1 MPKVTRG
8 PFIRKNML
16 HVGRYSKTLTT
27 KWKSY
32 LTRRTINAQ
41 KINFSFKDFEE
52 IGTETEIETADL
64 VTLTEESLNGKL
76 IFCAVNLFKNTINN
90 STLDSDYVRK

>member
-27 KWKSY
+27 KSKSD
-32 LTRRTINAQ
+32 LTRRTINVQ
-41 KINFSFKDFEE
+41 KMKFSFKDFEE
-52 IGTETEIETADL
+52 IGTETEIEIADL
-64 VTLTEESLNGKL
+64 VTFTEENLNGKL
-76 IFCAVNLFKNTINN
+76 NFLCSESL
-90 STLDSDYVRK
+90 

>member
-27 KWKSY
+27 KSKSD
-32 LTRRTINAQ
+32 LTRRTINVQ
-41 KINFSFKDFEE
+41 KMKFSFKDFEE
-52 IGTETEIETADL
+52 IGTETEIEIADL
-64 VTLTEESLNGKL
+64 VTFTKENLNGKL
-76 IFCAVNLFKNTINN
+76 NFLCSESL
-90 STLDSDYVRK
+90 